1 MPQTSSHTTD
11 CPGFVS
17 ALVLRCARGDR
28 AALGTLV
35 DLLYAP
41 VAATVS
47 GPRTAVDD
55 DLVAQV
61 FRDVWRTAPTF
72 RREDNAVVWVL
83 DLARATARRSRLAV
97 AV

>member
-1 MPQTSSHTTD
+1 VPTPISPSAG

-17 ALVLRCARGDR
+17 ALVLRCARDDR

-41 VAATVS
+41 VAATV
-47 GPRTAVDD
+47 GEPGIPRD
-55 DLVAQV
+55 DLVAEV
-61 FRDVWRTAPTF
+61 FHTVWRRAHAF
-72 RREDNAVVWVL
+72 RRDDDAVAWVL
-83 DLARATARRSRLAV
+83 DLARATARRYPAPV